1 MKTDDE
7 RKSTTK
13 CSAALP
19 LSPLP
24 HPLGGVIQHLLP
36 GRVKLPVVLLQE
48 PLLGQGDGLLGCS
61 EDLGGSLEVLSGLL
75 GLQLSLE
82 EHRETVC

>member
-13 CSAALP
+13 CSAAP
-19 LSPLP
+19 PLP